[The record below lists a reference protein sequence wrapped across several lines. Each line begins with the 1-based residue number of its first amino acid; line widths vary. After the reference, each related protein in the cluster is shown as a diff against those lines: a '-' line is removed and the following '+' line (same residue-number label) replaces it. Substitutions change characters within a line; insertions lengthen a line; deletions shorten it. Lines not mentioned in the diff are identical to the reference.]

1 MDKNQLKEMYSNQQY
16 QQIAELWQEY
26 IGNAEQEP
34 MDEFSYVYIIQS
46 LYKLQNYKACL
57 DVYKKFQEV
66 YPNSEQ
72 LNNKMG
78 YSVYYVY
85 LKFHDFAKGDNRA
98 YKRQVDYV
106 LKKCKNEDYSPYMLV
121 LRHICRAI
129 KKKMLSK
136 EIDYELL
143 DEYLSK
149 INPEELSSLP
159 GRSKDGRSLA
169 SDKENWYYDKA
180 TVLEKLKQYEECCR
194 ISKEALHSLHRFHS
208 NHDVWLRLKIVNSL
222 IEMQDLEGAHREMD
236 IILQGQIPHY
246 KIWQTAFELE
256 AKLGNREKAEEY
268 LAQCALSKVDEKFM
282 VGFLE
287 SAVYFLLD
295 NNCIREAQLHYALV
309 NVVRQ
314 EQKWK
319 ACKWKAN
326 ITLDENVAG
335 MEKQQLLKELRSIWK
350 QWRNQNKIFV
360 EGTIKTIL
368 PSGKDGFITADGG
381 QDYYFNL
388 RDAEGRSSKF
398 KPGIRV
404 RFELVDK
411 FNNLNFPHYK

>member
-129 KKKMLSK
+129 KKKML
-136 EIDYELL
+136 Y
-143 DEYLSK
+143 
-149 INPEELSSLP
+149 SLEV
-159 GRSKDGRSLA
+159 RSK
-169 SDKENWYYDKA
+169 
-180 TVLEKLKQYEECCR
+180 
-194 ISKEALHSLHRFHS
+194 
-208 NHDVWLRLKIVNSL
+208 
-222 IEMQDLEGAHREMD
+222 
-236 IILQGQIPHY
+236 
-246 KIWQTAFELE
+246 
-256 AKLGNREKAEEY
+256 
-268 LAQCALSKVDEKFM
+268 
-282 VGFLE
+282 
-287 SAVYFLLD
+287 
-295 NNCIREAQLHYALV
+295 
-309 NVVRQ
+309 
-314 EQKWK
+314 
-319 ACKWKAN
+319 
-326 ITLDENVAG
+326 
-335 MEKQQLLKELRSIWK
+335 
-350 QWRNQNKIFV
+350 
-360 EGTIKTIL
+360 
-368 PSGKDGFITADGG
+368 
-381 QDYYFNL
+381 
-388 RDAEGRSSKF
+388 
-398 KPGIRV
+398 
-404 RFELVDK
+404 
-411 FNNLNFPHYK
+411 